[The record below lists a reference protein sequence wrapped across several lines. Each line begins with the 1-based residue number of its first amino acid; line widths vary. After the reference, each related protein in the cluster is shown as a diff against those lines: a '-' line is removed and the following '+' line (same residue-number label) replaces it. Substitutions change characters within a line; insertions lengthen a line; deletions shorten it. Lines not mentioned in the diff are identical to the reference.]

1 MLLAVWVGVLVAAVV
16 RLVGCGEW
24 TLCFGGTIGRYQDLA
39 DIFQV
44 DAMGEGRLVI
54 DVGMIPQPSQFVAIQ
69 PGETWKF
76 QAWHR
81 DVNAA
86 GPTSNFTSGV
96 EIDFN

>member
-1 MLLAVWVGVLVAAVV
+1 MFKALTFGLCRCVNLAGRQVVAVDGLQVLFV
-16 RLVGCGEW
+16 L
-24 TLCFGGTIGRYQDLA
+24 
-39 DIFQV
+39 
-44 DAMGEGRLVI
+44 RLVI
-54 DVGMIPQPSQFVAIQ
+54 DLGMLPQPSQFVAIQ